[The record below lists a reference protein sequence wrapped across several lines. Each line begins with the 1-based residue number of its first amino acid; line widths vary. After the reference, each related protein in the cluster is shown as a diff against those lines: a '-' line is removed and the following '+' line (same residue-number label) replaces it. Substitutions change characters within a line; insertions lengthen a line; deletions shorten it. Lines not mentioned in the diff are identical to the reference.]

1 MKQISNL
8 FIRFIFVAPPTV
20 LDQDNR
26 NGRSLGLREKQNT
39 SMKIMNYTH
48 NVCEKQQLIIIKI
61 NIQLKQK
68 INKRELDRTLLIFTI
83 IGCSSNP

>member
-8 FIRFIFVAPPTV
+8 FISFIFVAPPTV

-26 NGRSLGLREKQNT
+26 NGRSLRLRTRQNT

-48 NVCEKQQLIIIKI
+48 NVCEKRRIIII
-61 NIQLKQK
+61 NINIELKQK
-68 INKRELDRTLLIFTI
+68 INKREP
-83 IGCSSNP
+83 GQNPTFKASK